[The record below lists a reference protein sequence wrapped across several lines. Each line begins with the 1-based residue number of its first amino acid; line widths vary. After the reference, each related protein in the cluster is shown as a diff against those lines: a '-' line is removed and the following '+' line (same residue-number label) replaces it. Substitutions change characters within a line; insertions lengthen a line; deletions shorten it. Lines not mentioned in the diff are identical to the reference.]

1 MLSNNSSHKI
11 TIALIVYLLLATGKL
26 TPISEDSIESFVGF
40 FLFSIFFL
48 LIVLYFKSTKELGVI
63 FRIILIYFCWLI
75 FSMLRSDDF
84 FFAFSKI
91 EGAIFIS
98 IASSTLVALFIKKWG
113 ESDFIESFINVAAL
127 ILVAT
132 VFYRYSLN
140 LNGREGRFFLN
151 GPIVFGWLMGFVFL
165 MSLLFFYKS
174 EEKKFVFL
182 SIVFLFAVFWSQSK
196 GPLVASIITSTLFIV
211 YFGKRSPVKAI
222 AAPFF
227 IIIALY
233 GIAYHFAS
241 EDFFERFYAIQ
252 RLLNNEVAEVDAG
265 SVTIRSDMWG
275 DSINLW
281 TEFPLFGSGLG
292 GWATYIDDYLK
303 YPHNFLL
310 ESLSETGL
318 IGFIFLILTIIFCFI
333 KSNIYG
339 RASIIYFALCLSF
352 SGDAS
357 YLRFIFFYPLAC
369 IGSKNLVNK
378 F

>member
-1 MLSNNSSHKI
+1 MKKI

-165 MSLLFFYKS
+165 MSLLL
-174 EEKKFVFL
+174 FL
-182 SIVFLFAVFWSQSK
+182 RPESFS
-196 GPLVASIITSTLFIV
+196 
-211 YFGKRSPVKAI
+211 
-222 AAPFF
+222 
-227 IIIALY
+227 
-233 GIAYHFAS
+233 
-241 EDFFERFYAIQ
+241 
-252 RLLNNEVAEVDAG
+252 
-265 SVTIRSDMWG
+265 
-275 DSINLW
+275 
-281 TEFPLFGSGLG
+281 
-292 GWATYIDDYLK
+292 
-303 YPHNFLL
+303 
-310 ESLSETGL
+310 SLSTPPGW
-318 IGFIFLILTIIFCFI
+318 
-333 KSNIYG
+333 
-339 RASIIYFALCLSF
+339 
-352 SGDAS
+352 S
-357 YLRFIFFYPLAC
+357 YSTRL
-369 IGSKNLVNK
+369 
-378 F
+378 